1 MNRKLILI
9 AFLVFALVAMAC
21 RVDIDLPEEVKTG
34 PTQTEQISVP
44 LPDNTQVV
52 TDLTISFAGG
62 ELELSPGAAGALV
75 TGTATYNVSDFKPE
89 VITSGNNV
97 EINQGDLTL
106 RGIPNFDDTVIN
118 EWFFQLANVPMDL
131 RINAGAY
138 SGRYELGGLNLQRLS
153 INDGA
158 ADVKLYFSQPN
169 QAVMDLF
176 EYNTGASSVT
186 MEQLANA
193 NIDTML
199 FRSGAGNYRLDFS
212 GSLQRDMTVSIE
224 SGISSITLL
233 IPEGVAAEVQ
243 FDGGLS
249 NVSTSGGW
257 EQDGNSYNLAG
268 SGPVITIIV
277 KMGAGN
283 LDLRTR

>member
-1 MNRKLILI
+1 MNRKPILI
-9 AFLVFALVAMAC
+9 AFLVFALLTMAC
-21 RVDIDLPEEVKTG
+21 GVSIDLPNEVKTG
-34 PTQTEQISVP
+34 PTHTEQINVP

-52 TDLTISFAGG
+52 TDLKLSFAGG
-62 ELELSPGAAGALV
+62 KLELSPGAAEALV
-75 TGTATYNVSDFKPE
+75 SGTATYNVPDFKPE
-89 VITSGNNV
+89 VATSGNNV
-97 EINQGDLTL
+97 EIKQGNLTL
-106 RGIPNFDDTVIN
+106 RGIPTIEDDVIN
-118 EWFFQLANVPMDL
+118 EWFFQVANVPMDL

-138 SGRYELGGLNLQRLS
+138 SARYELGGLNLQRLT

-158 ADVKLYFSQPN
+158 ADVKLYFSEPN

-193 NIDTML
+193 NINTML
-199 FRSGAGNYRLDFS
+199 FRAGAGSYRLDFS
-212 GSLQRDMTVSIE
+212 GSLQQDMTVSIE
-224 SGISSITLL
+224 SGISSVTII
-233 IPEGVAAEVQ
+233 IPEGVAAEVE
-243 FDGGLS
+243 FDAGLS

-257 EQDGNSYNLAG
+257 EQNGNSYSLDG
-268 SGPVITIIV
+268 SGPVIKIIV